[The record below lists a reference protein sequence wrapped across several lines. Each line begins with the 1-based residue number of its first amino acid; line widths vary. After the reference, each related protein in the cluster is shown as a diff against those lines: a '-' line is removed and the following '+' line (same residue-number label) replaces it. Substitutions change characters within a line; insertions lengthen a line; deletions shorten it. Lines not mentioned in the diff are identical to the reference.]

1 MIHQQVNSIIVLNR
15 KKAVEMIFIPGNIPS
30 LKNSKVKTSR
40 GIFSS
45 PTVSKFLRSIGIQ
58 GFNSRKKTV
67 KGYVDP
73 TRPNQFE
80 ALRSRFEAMKAGKGE
95 PLIIGYHQVRNS
107 KRLFDFSN
115 SVEIVQ
121 DLMTAHDF
129 IEDDNVKHV
138 FPVPMSKEG
147 LLINPDDPRAFPLYT
162 VDKEKPGVYIKLF

>member
-1 MIHQQVNSIIVLNR
+1 
-15 KKAVEMIFIPGNIPS
+15 MIFIPGNIPS
-30 LKNSKVKTSR
+30 LKNSKVKTAR

-45 PTVSKFLRSIGIQ
+45 PTVNKFLRSIGIQ
-58 GFNSRKKTV
+58 KFNSRKKEV

-80 ALRSRFEAMKAGKGE
+80 ALRKEFMKMKPTDE
-95 PLIIGYHQVRNS
+95 PIIIGYHQVRNS

-115 SVEIVQ
+115 SVEILQ

-138 FPVPMSKEG
+138 FPVPMSIDG
-147 LLINPDDPRAFPLYT
+147 QLIDQDNPRAFPLYS
-162 VDKEKPGVYIKLF
+162 VDKENPGVYIKLF

>member
-1 MIHQQVNSIIVLNR
+1 MNKDNI
-15 KKAVEMIFIPGNIPS
+15 IFIPGNIPS

-45 PTVSKFLRSIGIQ
+45 PTVNKFLRSIGIQ
-58 GFNSRKKTV
+58 KFNSRKKEV

-73 TRPNQFE
+73 TRPNKFE
-80 ALRSRFEAMKAGKGE
+80 ALRDKFIKMKPADE
-95 PLIIGYHQVRNS
+95 PIIIGYHQVRNS

-115 SVEIVQ
+115 SVEILQ

-138 FPVPMSKEG
+138 FPVPMSIDG
-147 LLINPDDPRAFPLYT
+147 QLIDQNNPRAFPLYS
-162 VDKEKPGVYIKLF
+162 VDKDNPGVYIKLF

>member
-1 MIHQQVNSIIVLNR
+1 MLTR
-15 KKAVEMIFIPGNIPS
+15 KEPVDMIFIPGNIPS

-58 GFNSRKKTV
+58 EFNSRKKTV

-73 TRPNQFE
+73 NKPNQFE
-80 ALRSRFEAMKAGKGE
+80 ALRSTFISMKSGKDD
-95 PLIIGYHQVRNS
+95 PIIIGYHQVRNS

-115 SVEIVQ
+115 SVELVQ

-129 IEDDNVKHV
+129 IEDDNVKYV
-138 FPVPMSKEG
+138 FPVPMSIDGK
-147 LLINPDDPRAFPLYT
+147 LINPLNPREFPLYS
-162 VDKEKPGVYIKLF
+162 VDKENAGVWIKLF